1 MIKLNLKL
9 KDFSKSP
16 FGRYKT
22 DSRYSAEV
30 FRDTVLIPAL
40 LSNEHVELDLNGLDV
55 ELGSS
60 FLEETFG
67 GLVRSSKLSPTELT
81 KRLTLVSDDS
91 YDIKRIEKYILNA
104 SKSNQG
110 FAARMDR

>member
-1 MIKLNLKL
+1 MIKLNL

-16 FGRYKT
+16 FGRYKS
-22 DSRYSAEV
+22 DSKYSAEV
-30 FRDTVLIPAL
+30 FRDTILIPAL

-67 GLVRSSKLSPTELT
+67 GLVRSNKFSSTELT
-81 KRLTLVSDDS
+81 TRLTLVSDDS
-91 YDIKRIEKYILNA
+91 YDVKRIEKYITNA
-104 SKSNQG
+104 SKSHQG
-110 FAARMDR
+110 FAAKMNR